1 MAAAQSWFVYYKV
14 PSVAYSE
21 AARRARSVTAALAG
35 RMSIA
40 PRVMRKADDLATAT
54 LMEIYE
60 GIDDPDR
67 FAAAMAD
74 AVAASGMPQ
83 AWIDARRVERFV
95 PVE

>member
-14 PSVAYSE
+14 PNGACNETS
-21 AARRARSVTAALAG
+21 RRARSVAAALAS

-40 PRVMRKADDLATAT
+40 PRLMRKADDAATAT

-74 AVAASGMPQ
+74 AVVASGMPQ
-83 AWIDARRVERFV
+83 ELIDARRVERFV